1 MTVSSPSLQPSQP
14 SQPLTSRQRLL
25 LVLLAFD
32 ALVLGVLELFF
43 LPLRLDGIVLPKFGD
58 FPMPVTVVLAVV
70 TTPLLVRTTAKV
82 VRPSFSV
89 IPLLVWVLVV
99 LGVGV
104 TGPGGDL
111 VLIQD
116 WRALLLIGGGAL
128 PGALALGGGLGS
140 AAKVAKGVSSG

>member
-1 MTVSSPSLQPSQP
+1 MTVP
-14 SQPLTSRQRLL
+14 SQPLSTGRRLMLVVLSFAALL
-25 LVLLAFD
+25 LGL
-32 ALVLGVLELFF
+32 LELFF
-43 LPLRLDGIVLPKFGD
+43 LPLRLDGIVLPKLGD
-58 FPMPVTVVLAVV
+58 APFPVTVVLAVI

-99 LGVGV
+99 LGMGV

-111 VLIQD
+111 VLVQD

-128 PGALALGGGLGS
+128 PGALALGSGLGT
-140 AAKVAKGVSSG
+140 AAKAAKGGEDG

>member
-1 MTVSSPSLQPSQP
+1 MNP
-14 SQPLTSRQRLL
+14 PLTSTQRLL
-25 LVLLAFD
+25 LALLTFD
-32 ALVLGVLELFF
+32 AFLLGLLELFF
-43 LPLRLDGIVLPKFGD
+43 LPLRLDGMVLPKVGD
-58 FPMPVTVVLAVV
+58 APLPVTVVLAVI

-99 LGVGV
+99 LGMGA

-128 PGALALGGGLGS
+128 PGALALGGGLGR
-140 AAKVAKGVSSG
+140 AAKGVSGG

>member
-1 MTVSSPSLQPSQP
+1 MTTP
-14 SQPLTSRQRLL
+14 SQPLTPRQRWL
-25 LVLLAFD
+25 LVLLSFD
-32 ALVLGVLELFF
+32 AFLLGLLELFF
-43 LPLRLDGIVLPKFGD
+43 LPLRLDGVVLPELGD
-58 FPMPVTVVLAVV
+58 FPFPVTVVLAVI

-99 LGVGV
+99 LGMGV

-128 PGALALGGGLGS
+128 PGALALGGGLGT
-140 AAKVAKGVSSG
+140 AAKAAKGGDDG